1 MPVRRLFL
9 RTAGLF
15 ILILVTVEGVSR
27 VRTPH
32 APLLPF
38 RGTASYPV
46 LPASAAMA
54 VAFGSASPVWYVTDQ
69 TGARIAR
76 PGLPVE
82 KTDFLVVGDS
92 QALGYDLPFEDTAAV
107 AVARCAAS
115 NQLAIAAAPA
125 SDPEDYLR
133 RYQDEIRDRTMLKR
147 AIVLVNLGN
156 DLDEIYLSG
165 QWFRGITGDT
175 VQTWL
180 LQHSRA
186 YQNLLLW
193 QQDRALAAT
202 TIPGVNR
209 ILYELS
215 ADERLQLTD
224 ALAARVAA
232 GIDPRLPTTVAI
244 LPNDSDV
251 APSELAKYQ
260 QYAASIP
267 AFQKWLRQA
276 AVFSAQQ
283 SALRRLLVARLR
295 TAGVDV
301 LDLSYLFSPQ
311 NATAMFARTS
321 HHLTAHANRLIG
333 QRLCQHLR
341 PQR

>member
-1 MPVRRLFL
+1 MPATRLYL

-15 ILILVTVEGVSR
+15 ILFLVAAEGVAR
-27 VRTPH
+27 VSTPY

-38 RGTASYPV
+38 RGMASYPV

-54 VAFGSASPVWYVTDQ
+54 VAFGSARPVWYVTDQ

-76 PGLPVE
+76 HGLPVE
-82 KTDFLVVGDS
+82 KTELLVIGDS

-107 AVARCAAS
+107 AVSRCAATDR
-115 NQLAIAAAPA
+115 LAISAAPA
-125 SDPEDYLR
+125 SDPEDYMR
-133 RYQDEIRDRTMLKR
+133 RYQDEIRDRPMLKR

-156 DLDEIYLSG
+156 DLDEIYVSG
-165 QWFRGITGDT
+165 QWFRGISSNAI
-175 VQTWL
+175 QTWL

-186 YQNLLLW
+186 YQNILLW
-193 QQDRALAAT
+193 QQDRELMAT

-224 ALAARVAA
+224 ALATRIAA
-232 GIDPRLPTTVAI
+232 GIDSRLPTTIAI

-251 APSELAKYQ
+251 APRELAKYQ
-260 QYAASIP
+260 EYAASIP

-276 AVFSAQQ
+276 EVFSAQQ

-301 LDLSYLFSPQ
+301 LDLSDLFSPQ

-321 HHLTAHANRLIG
+321 HHLTVHANHLIG
-333 QRLCQHLR
+333 QRLCQHLG